1 MQPPQ
6 LLNDVINV
14 LVLLAPAAA
23 VVCLVLAGVSLRYEG
38 GGITLV
44 LGGGFTKWM
53 FWCVV
58 FLTLQPLLGWFSSFG
73 VGVPLPGGSINSQW
87 LASFQNDM
95 TNFINNFVLGKL
107 VTTLAA
113 YYVLRAIL
121 DGAAGEPFLG
131 SVIAAL
137 FLLGAQTTLNL
148 LSSWNSGTQYATI
161 DVLNSAW
168 NYLAGTIMPIAAGL
182 AIVAAIFNFVTRR
195 PMVRLVGVA
204 LGLLSVSGIWYLVVS
219 KNANQVDIGGRNVG
233 PGWRLGLAPRLIR
246 RTAASTF
253 QRQPMHRLA
262 DRPFPSKWP
271 YPPLVLI
278 GSNYTCAFRPP
289 DDDSS

>member
-6 LLNDVINV
+6 LLKDIIN
-14 LVLLAPAAA
+14 LLLLLAPAAA
-23 VVCLVLAGVSLRYEG
+23 IVCLVLAGISLRHEG
-38 GGITLV
+38 GGITFV

-58 FLTLQPLLGWFSSFG
+58 FLTLHPLLTWFSSFG
-73 VGVPLPGGSINSQW
+73 VSLPLMGGGINSQW
-87 LASFQNDM
+87 LASFQADM

-113 YYVLRAIL
+113 YFVLHAIL
-121 DGAAGEPFLG
+121 NAAAGEPFVG
-131 SVIAAL
+131 SVITAL
-137 FLLGAQTTLNL
+137 FLLGAQATLKL

-195 PMVRLVGVA
+195 PMMRLVGVA
-204 LGLLSVSGIWYLVVS
+204 LGLLSVSGIWYLIL
-219 KNANQVDIGGRNVG
+219 DM
-233 PGWRLGLAPRLIR
+233 
-246 RTAASTF
+246 AS
-253 QRQPMHRLA
+253 
-262 DRPFPSKWP
+262 
-271 YPPLVLI
+271 
-278 GSNYTCAFRPP
+278 
-289 DDDSS
+289 

>member
-6 LLNDVINV
+6 LLKDVINV
-14 LVLLAPAAA
+14 LLLLAPAAA
-23 VVCLVLAGVSLRYEG
+23 VVCLVLAGISLRYEG
-38 GGITLV
+38 GGITFV

-58 FLTLQPLLGWFSSFG
+58 FLTLQPLLNWFSSFG
-73 VGVPLPGGSINSQW
+73 VGVPLPGGGINSQW
-87 LASFQNDM
+87 LASFQADM
-95 TNFINNFVLGKL
+95 TSFINNFVLAKL

-195 PMVRLVGVA
+195 PMMRLVAVA
-204 LGLLSVSGIWYLVVS
+204 LGLLSVSGIWYLVL
-219 KNANQVDIGGRNVG
+219 DM
-233 PGWRLGLAPRLIR
+233 
-246 RTAASTF
+246 AS
-253 QRQPMHRLA
+253 
-262 DRPFPSKWP
+262 
-271 YPPLVLI
+271 
-278 GSNYTCAFRPP
+278 
-289 DDDSS
+289 

>member
-1 MQPPQ
+1 
-6 LLNDVINV
+6 
-14 LVLLAPAAA
+14 
-23 VVCLVLAGVSLRYEG
+23 
-38 GGITLV
+38 
-44 LGGGFTKWM
+44 M

-58 FLTLQPLLGWFSSFG
+58 FLTLQPLLSWFSSFG
-73 VGVPLPGGSINSQW
+73 VGVPLPGGGINSSW
-87 LASFQNDM
+87 LASFQTDL
-95 TNFINNFVLGKL
+95 TTFINSFVLGKL

-137 FLLGAQTTLNL
+137 FLLGTQTTLNL

-195 PMVRLVGVA
+195 PMMRLVGVA
-204 LGLLSVSGIWYLVVS
+204 LGLLSVSGIWYLVLDM
-219 KNANQVDIGGRNVG
+219 A
-233 PGWRLGLAPRLIR
+233 
-246 RTAASTF
+246 T
-253 QRQPMHRLA
+253 
-262 DRPFPSKWP
+262 
-271 YPPLVLI
+271 
-278 GSNYTCAFRPP
+278 
-289 DDDSS
+289 